1 MLITRPTNLVTKNKA
16 LEELLTFD
24 DGKVTNEFFAS
35 NKIRCAIVGPSG
47 CGKTT
52 FLINRLL
59 ESGRID
65 WMQIKIMAPIATL
78 THPSYEAF
86 KANIDEHQEK
96 IQDKLDD
103 LEYPYD
109 TMCELIDVS
118 NPHEIPRI
126 EEFAEGIKH
135 VVIIDDFI
143 ASSKDSLQKIND
155 LMIAGSKR
163 DMSIFLLIQNL
174 KISKL
179 TTARR
184 NLDSFILFKGTNIT
198 AIEEV
203 CDLAGICRKNVEKL
217 NFYLNQKER
226 NYLMVML
233 NAPME
238 RKFMLGE
245 DKYYIPIECGNQT
258 IKGGSIAG
266 MDGIGQPNFDRKI
279 PIAGQSRYLC
289 FKNKSQ
295 WEVLLRNHMLEYR
308 IGNDS
313 TPPYIAGL
321 IKAGEDIGWESQWML
336 EEDGSPFDNKSG
348 QIFDAIFV
356 PDRAALE
363 RRAGEHGRNMTLYL
377 SLINFGAD
385 NGWVDKAAASM
396 IMREAMS
403 KY

>member
-16 LEELLTFD
+16 LEELLSFD

-78 THPSYEAF
+78 THRVVRIF
-86 KANIDEHQEK
+86 KI
-96 IQDKLDD
+96 
-103 LEYPYD
+103 
-109 TMCELIDVS
+109 
-118 NPHEIPRI
+118 
-126 EEFAEGIKH
+126 IKH